1 MNFTEFVE
9 QVQNLLREKDN
20 RLDFSI
26 QTVRK
31 NNSVRYTGVSIKSAT
46 SVAAPIIYLEPFF
59 QRYEDTND
67 MDDVIDRIMKIY
79 QQNEFHFDADSIMDF
94 QAVKDRIVCVVVN
107 KHRNM
112 EMLSEVPNR
121 ELVGDIAV
129 TYKIMLDN
137 MQDGSTA
144 SIQIKNSML
153 DIWKVDEDSL
163 WTCAKENNEHLNK
176 PECRNMYEVLL
187 EMMASRQGS
196 ISHEQMKSLRDAE
209 PRMYILSNKS
219 RLNGAAVIADSV
231 FMKEIH
237 DDIGNFYILPSSL
250 HEVICVPAIIT
261 ECDVETMNEMVR
273 SVNETELSEED
284 ILADQV
290 YYFDGNEI
298 TVAR

>member
-9 QVQNLLREKDN
+9 QVQNLLREKDD

-31 NNSVRYTGVSIKSAT
+31 NNSVKYTGVSIKSAT
-46 SVAAPIIYLEPFF
+46 SVVAPIIYLEPFF

-94 QAVKDRIVCVVVN
+94 QSVKARIICVVVN
-107 KHRNM
+107 KHRNV

-153 DIWKVDEDSL
+153 DIWKVDEDTL
-163 WTCAKENNEHLNK
+163 WTTAKENIEHLNK

-196 ISHEQMKSLRDAE
+196 ISHEQMKGLRDAE

-250 HEVICVPAIIT
+250 HEVIAVPAIMD
-261 ECDVETMNEMVR
+261 CDVETMNEMVR
-273 SVNETELSEED
+273 SVNETQLSEED

-290 YYFDGNEI
+290 YYYDGNKI